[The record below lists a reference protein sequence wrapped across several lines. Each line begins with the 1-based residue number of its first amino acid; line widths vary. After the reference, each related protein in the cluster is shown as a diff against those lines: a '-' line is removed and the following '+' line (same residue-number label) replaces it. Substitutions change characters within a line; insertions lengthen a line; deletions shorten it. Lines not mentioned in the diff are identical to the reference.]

1 MMKQFAAAVSL
12 ALAATATSAAPTLTS
27 VSATGSGNNVSVTF
41 VVRDLNPTAF
51 SHLPIKLYLTLYEED
66 AIFDDFLGTV
76 TTILTDANATP
87 LSGGGFESNPITL
100 TFMNASDAFTGWGDD
115 YLLKITAIPEPGT
128 LALAGLG
135 LAGLLRRR
143 RLGV

>member
-12 ALAATATSAAPTLTS
+12 ALAATVASAAPTLTT
-27 VSATGSGNNVSVTF
+27 VSYTESGNNVSVTF
-41 VVRDLNPTAF
+41 VVKDLNPSAF
-51 SHLPIKLYLTLYEED
+51 SHLPIKLYMTLYEED
-66 AIFDDFLGTV
+66 IIFDDFLGTV
-76 TTILTDANATP
+76 TTILTDTNATA
-87 LSGGGFESNPITL
+87 LSGGGFESLPITL
-100 TFMNASDAFTGWGDD
+100 TFINASDAFTGWGND